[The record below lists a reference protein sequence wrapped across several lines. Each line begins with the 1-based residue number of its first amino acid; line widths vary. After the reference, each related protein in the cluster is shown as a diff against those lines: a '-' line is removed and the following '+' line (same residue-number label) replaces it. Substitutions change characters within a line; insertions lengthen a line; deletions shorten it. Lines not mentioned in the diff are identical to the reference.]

1 MAVKTIE
8 TYVDV
13 DVDLDDF
20 NDNELVD
27 ELEHRGYTV
36 LAESAVDVAL
46 SDEDLEYLLT
56 LLDKQDRNWYNNRV
70 RDKIFDLRYQGKR

>member
-13 DVDLDDF
+13 DVDVDEFD
-20 NDNELVD
+20 DNEIVE
-27 ELEHRGYTV
+27 ELKNRGYTV

>member
-20 NDNELVD
+20 DDNELVE

-46 SDEDLEYLLT
+46 SDEDLEYLLA
-56 LLDKQDRNWYNNRV
+56 LLDKQDFNWYNTRV

>member
-13 DVDLDDF
+13 DVDLDEFD
-20 NDNELVD
+20 DD
-27 ELEHRGYTV
+27 ELIEELKNRGYTV

-46 SDEDLEYLLT
+46 SNEDLEYLLT

-70 RDKIFDLRYQGKR
+70 RDKIFDIRYQGKR

>member
-8 TYVDV
+8 TYVD
-13 DVDLDDF
+13 LDEFD
-20 NDNELVD
+20 NDELIE

-46 SDEDLEYLLT
+46 SDEDLEYLLA

-70 RDKIFDLRYQGKR
+70 RDKIFDIRYQGKR

>member
-20 NDNELVD
+20 DDNELVE

>member
-13 DVDLDDF
+13 DVDLDEFD
-20 NDNELVD
+20 DNEIVE
-27 ELEHRGYTV
+27 ELKNRGYTV

>member
-8 TYVDV
+8 TYVD
-13 DVDLDDF
+13 LDEFD
-20 NDNELVD
+20 DD
-27 ELEHRGYTV
+27 ELIEELKNRGYTV

-46 SDEDLEYLLT
+46 SNEDLEYLLT